1 MPSDKIKSIFTT
13 AVKQR
18 QKLYSLEE
26 IADKIKLTT
35 EKIQMIE
42 MGNIEFA
49 VFPYNYYHMKNYL
62 RVIIPTETDQI
73 SLNDF
78 RATQDNHTHLND
90 VSDQSDKPAIQD
102 SLLIYLN
109 NFKSKIKKCLI
120 KNS

>member
-1 MPSDKIKSIFTT
+1 MPLDTIKSIFTR
-13 AVKQR
+13 AAKQR
-18 QKLYSLEE
+18 HKLYSLEE

-42 MGNIEFA
+42 MGNIEFT

-62 RVIIPTETDQI
+62 RVINPTETDQI

-78 RATQDNHTHLND
+78 QATQNNPIHFND
-90 VSDQSDKPAIQD
+90 DSDQSDKPASQN

>member
-1 MPSDKIKSIFTT
+1 MPLDTIKSIFTR
-13 AVKQR
+13 AAKQR
-18 QKLYSLEE
+18 HKLYSLEE

-42 MGNIEFA
+42 IGNIEFA

-62 RVIIPTETDQI
+62 CLINPNELDQI

-78 RATQDNHTHLND
+78 QATQDNHTHLND
-90 VSDQSDKPAIQD
+90 VSDQIDKQASQN

>member
-35 EKIQMIE
+35 EKIQLIE

-62 RVIIPTETDQI
+62 RVINPTETDQI

-78 RATQDNHTHLND
+78 QATQDNHSHLHD
-90 VSDQSDKPAIQD
+90 DSDQHDKPANQD